1 MRRTVLYP
9 LHAELRAKF
18 GPFGGWELPLYYSSI
33 LEEHTAVRTAV
44 GIFDVSHLGHL
55 EVSGSGAASRLQLLV
70 TQDLSRL
77 EIGRALY
84 TPMLNTQGG
93 ILDEMILYRLGP
105 DRIRLVVNA
114 ANGDRVLGWLR
125 SRLGPGASIE
135 DLRDR
140 FGTLSVQGPKAAA
153 LVGRLAETVFER
165 LEEEP
170 LTQAPRYSVRAG
182 EIAGREVFFARTG
195 YTGEDGFELFVE
207 TEDLVE
213 VWKKVLEAGRSDQI
227 RPIGLGAR
235 DTLRLEAG
243 LPLGGSDLDDTT
255 TPLEA
260 GLDWTIG
267 WEKGPFVGR
276 DLLERQKKEGISRR
290 LIGFRLKEPGIPRH
304 GYPIVQGD
312 RPVGQVTSGT
322 FLPAGC
328 SGPGSEAQG
337 IGLGYVPPAL
347 NHPGVSI
354 SVKIHGRLVAAEVV
368 KLPFYRRE
376 KS

>member
-1 MRRTVLYP
+1 MKRTALYSLHTA
-9 LHAELRAKF
+9 LHARI
-18 GPFGGWELPLYYSSI
+18 GSFGGWELPLYYSSI
-33 LEEHTAVRTAV
+33 LEEHKAVRTGV
-44 GIFDVSHLGHL
+44 GICDVSHLGHL

-93 ILDEMILYRLGP
+93 ILDEMIFYRLEP
-105 DRIRLVVNA
+105 MHRLESDRFRLVVNA
-114 ANGDRVLGWLR
+114 ANGDKVLSWLKE
-125 SRLGPGASIE
+125 RLGAGAVSVQ

-140 FGTLSVQGPKAAA
+140 FGTLAVQGPKAVA
-153 LVGRLAETVFER
+153 LISRLAPV
-165 LEEEP
+165 P
-170 LTQAPRYSVRAG
+170 VPPRYSIRTG
-182 EIAGREVFFARTG
+182 EIAGRKILFARTG

-207 TEDLVE
+207 TEDLGE
-213 VWKKVLEAGRSDQI
+213 VWKKVLEAGKEDLI
-227 RPIGLGAR
+227 RPVGLGAR

-267 WEKGPFVGR
+267 WQKGPFVGR
-276 DLLERQKKEGISRR
+276 EVLERQKKEGISRR

-354 SVKIHGRLVAAEVV
+354 SVEIHGRLVAAEVV
-368 KLPFYRRE
+368 KLPFYRRR
-376 KS
+376 S